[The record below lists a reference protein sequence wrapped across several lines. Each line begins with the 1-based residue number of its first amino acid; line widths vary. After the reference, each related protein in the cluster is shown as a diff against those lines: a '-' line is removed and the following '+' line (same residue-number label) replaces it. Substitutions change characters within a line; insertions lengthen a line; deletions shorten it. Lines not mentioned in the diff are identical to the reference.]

1 MKFSEIKLP
10 SNKKFGIFF
19 SLVFFLLFIY
29 LILTGIKNLSWIMAS
44 LALTFFLIS
53 LIKPDILLP
62 LNKLWMRFGFLL
74 GSIISPIV
82 LGILFFLMFTPIAVI
97 MRLFSR
103 DELILKKKDVK
114 SYWKLRDT
122 SKLDK
127 NSFNNQY

>member
-29 LILTGIKNLSWIMAS
+29 LILTGIKNLSLIMAS

-62 LNKLWMRFGFLL
+62 LNKIWMRFGFLL

-82 LGILFFLMFTPIAVI
+82 LGVLFFSYVYSNRCNYAPV
-97 MRLFSR
+97 
-103 DELILKKKDVK
+103 LKG
-114 SYWKLRDT
+114 
-122 SKLDK
+122 
-127 NSFNNQY
+127 